1 MIMNDYSSNLDNLK
15 KRDIYSLML
24 FALYKLRDI
33 PEYSS
38 LSELAYILDKDNLLR
53 LCEYFGGVTLTIP
66 TVEELESILY
76 SLLLY
81 QYVDVEKSDYE
92 EAIKKL
98 GCSSNILRKVKSDYK
113 KLVKLLS
120 NYSFHER

>member
-1 MIMNDYSSNLDNLK
+1 MSRVATEVQNLK

-38 LSELAYILDKDNLLR
+38 LSELAYILDKDNLLK
-53 LCEYFGGVTLTIP
+53 LCEYFGGMTLTIP
-66 TVEELESILY
+66 TIDELESILY

-81 QYVDVEKSDYE
+81 EYVDVEKMSYND
-92 EAIKKL
+92 AIKL
-98 GCSSNILRKVKSDYK
+98 IGHTPDELRKIKADYHK
-113 KLVKLLS
+113 IVEILEE
-120 NYSFHER
+120 YSFERG